1 MFDDDNQ
8 TMSQQQPELVDDI
21 RWKHPS
27 TIMIGGPSGSGKT
40 QLTNSILT
48 NKNYLFNPTPK
59 KTILYFREWQNVY
72 TEWKNM
78 GFVDEFYDTF
88 PDEEEFRDRLDL
100 AGTGSLVIFDDMFLY
115 VEKNKSFFDNLFC
128 INSHHLKVSVV
139 LIVHNLF
146 TKSLRTLSLNCHR
159 FFLTQSLRDK
169 GQLQALARQA
179 YPGKSE
185 FVIQAFDDS
194 MKARYGHICLDFS
207 PDCNSITRVTSNW
220 FAQPTAL
227 NCYVYKTDTESTS
240 VKMSPK
246 AFSKLILIPQNR
258 YLKLLSNDCGCK
270 IDGQPHLPN
279 TIHSARLPP
288 RFQSMVFD
296 SEVRNLTPESGKES
310 KSVGSMVG
318 DRVGWG
324 ESAEDPPV
332 FDNIQPEKGSAS
344 LDPSPH
350 MPQPTPMSTQPSL
363 APPIP
368 PLPPPAP
375 PNPPSASF
383 PIQPWTS
390 QQPIQTTPTQSN
402 RLELHQELQEAIAKR
417 SSRSTPYFID
427 RPPPLPMSTTPDIR
441 KDLHDEL
448 QQAVAN
454 RGINHKGEQNT
465 LRYSRPEQTA
475 MEYSRPE
482 QPAIEYSRPDQS
494 AIEYSKPEQPTIEYS
509 RPEQTSI
516 EYSRPEQTAIEYSRP
531 KQKTKEY
538 SKSKTKKIK
547 PEQYSNPTRALEN
560 LNVGAHPESN
570 YPISLR
576 SLDPDIA
583 PPVKKT
589 SKIPKRKLLKKS
601 VFSPSPPITDEQEG
615 ERLPPTAKKRKG
627 EHLTKPKPTK
637 QKKEKK
643 LNQGLK
649 RSHNFPLKTAKR
661 LTSYPLWKL

>member
-1 MFDDDNQ
+1 MFDVDNQ
-8 TMSQQQPELVDDI
+8 SMSQQQPQLVDDI

-40 QLTNSILT
+40 ELTNSILT
-48 NKNYLFNPTPK
+48 NKNDLFNPTPK
-59 KTILYFREWQNVY
+59 KTLLYFREWQDVY
-72 TEWKNM
+72 SEWKSM
-78 GFVDEFYDTF
+78 GLVDEFYDTF

-100 AGTGSLVIFDDMFLY
+100 MGTGTLVIFDDMFLY

-179 YPGKSE
+179 YPGKSD

-227 NCYVYKTDTESTS
+227 NCYVYKTDMESSS

-270 IDGQPHLPN
+270 IDDQPHLPN

-324 ESAEDPPV
+324 ESAQDPPV

-350 MPQPTPMSTQPSL
+350 LPQPTPMSTQPSL
-363 APPIP
+363 TPPMP
-368 PLPPPAP
+368 PLPPPPP
-375 PNPPSASF
+375 PNPPSF

-390 QQPIQTTPTQSN
+390 QQPISTTPPQPN
-402 RLELHQELQEAIAKR
+402 RLELHQELQKAIAER
-417 SSRSTPYFID
+417 SSRSTPHFID
-427 RPPPLPMSTTPDIR
+427 RPPPLPISTTPDIR

-454 RGINHKGEQNT
+454 REINHKGVQRT
-465 LRYSRPEQTA
+465 LG
-475 MEYSRPE
+475 
-482 QPAIEYSRPDQS
+482 
-494 AIEYSKPEQPTIEYS
+494 
-509 RPEQTSI
+509 
-516 EYSRPEQTAIEYSRP
+516 YSRPEQTAIEYSRP
-531 KQKTKEY
+531 EQSAIEYSRPEQSTIEYSRPEQSAIEYSRPTEKTKEY

-547 PEQYSNPTRALEN
+547 PEQYTNPTRALEN

-601 VFSPSPPITDEQEG
+601 VFSPSPPITDEQGG
-615 ERLPPTAKKRKG
+615 ESLKPTAKKRKG

-637 QKKEKK
+637 KKKEKK
-643 LNQGLK
+643 FNQGLK
-649 RSHNFPLKTAKR
+649 RSQDFPLKAAKR

>member
-8 TMSQQQPELVDDI
+8 SMSQQQPELVDDI

-169 GQLQALARQA
+169 GQLQTLARQA
-179 YPGKSE
+179 YPGKSD

-227 NCYVYKTDTESTS
+227 NCYVYKTDMESSS

-270 IDGQPHLPN
+270 IDDQPHIPN

-288 RFQSMVFD
+288 RLQGMVSD
-296 SEVRNLTPESGKES
+296 SEVRNLAPESGKES
-310 KSVGSMVG
+310 KSGGSMVG
-318 DRVGWG
+318 DRGGWG
-324 ESAEDPPV
+324 ESAQDSLV
-332 FDNIQPEKGSAS
+332 FDNIQPEKNSAS

-350 MPQPTPMSTQPSL
+350 LPQPTPMSSQPSL
-363 APPIP
+363 TP
-368 PLPPPAP
+368 PLPSLPPPPPPAP
-375 PNPPSASF
+375 PNPPPASF
-383 PIQPWTS
+383 PIQPRS
-390 QQPIQTTPTQSN
+390 SHQPIQTTPPQPN
-402 RLELHQELQEAIAKR
+402 RMELHQELQKAIAER

-427 RPPPLPMSTTPDIR
+427 RPPPLPISTTPDIR

-454 RGINHKGEQNT
+454 RE
-465 LRYSRPEQTA
+465 RPEQPPIEYSRLEQPPI
-475 MEYSRPE
+475 EYSRPE
-482 QPAIEYSRPDQS
+482 QP
-494 AIEYSKPEQPTIEYS
+494 
-509 RPEQTSI
+509 SI

-531 KQKTKEY
+531 EQKTKEY
-538 SKSKTKKIK
+538 PKPKKK
-547 PEQYSNPTRALEN
+547 KQHSNPTRALEN
-560 LNVGAHPESN
+560 LNAGAHPESN
-570 YPISLR
+570 YPIALR
-576 SLDPDIA
+576 NLDPDIA

-589 SKIPKRKLLKKS
+589 SKIPKKKLLKKS
-601 VFSPSPPITDEQEG
+601 VFSPSPAIIDEQEG
-615 ERLPPTAKKRKG
+615 QSSKPKKRKG

-637 QKKEKK
+637 EKKEKK

-649 RSHNFPLKTAKR
+649 RSHDFPLKPAKR
-661 LTSYPLWKL
+661 FTSYPLWKL